1 VVDAES
7 GGIVGQ
13 ALAVAAP
20 PRRTMWD
27 PGDRPLMDNPA
38 LLVLRPDV
46 HQAEGALVARLGV
59 PVEEAARLLRAR
71 AHENGV
77 TVEEMAGEV
86 LAPVT
91 GFRSNGHRFDS

>member
-1 VVDAES
+1 MADAES
-7 GGIVGQ
+7 SRIVGQ

-20 PRRTMWD
+20 PRRTTWD
-27 PGDRPLMDNPA
+27 PGDWPLMDNSA

-46 HQAEGALVARLGV
+46 HQAEGALVARLEV
-59 PVEEAARLLRAR
+59 PVEEAARLLRAQ

-86 LAPVT
+86 LAPIA